1 MRRLVRGLVRGLVR
15 MAVRAAVLAGV
26 TAAVRYAIG
35 RLSGEPGLHATGSG
49 AHSAN
54 GHAGAA
60 GRGGGKWRVPMSL
73 DRWPAVPQAPSRP
86 AQTEADS

>member
-15 MAVRAAVLAGV
+15 ITIRAAVLAGV

-35 RLSGEPGLHATGSG
+35 RLSGEPGLHGTGSSTQ
-49 AHSAN
+49 SAN
-54 GHAGAA
+54 GHAGAKA
-60 GRGGGKWRVPMSL
+60 RGGGKWHVPMSF

-86 AQTEADS
+86 AQTEADG